1 MCGIGARL
9 IGVSNRAFPFSPA
22 SNCSATLAELFF
34 ARLLIPLD
42 NYVCLTYICSMKRI
56 SMFLSDSQIAK
67 LKKLAKRTGIKM
79 SELVRR
85 FIDEGLKRI

>member
-1 MCGIGARL
+1 MRF
-9 IGVSNRAFPFSPA
+9 V
-22 SNCSATLAELFF
+22 
-34 ARLLIPLD
+34 LD
-42 NYVCLTYICSMKRI
+42 RNICPTYIRDVKRI

-85 FIDEGLKRI
+85 FIDEGLKKV

>member
-1 MCGIGARL
+1 MNL
-9 IGVSNRAFPFSPA
+9 FSA
-22 SNCSATLAELFF
+22 LTRFV
-34 ARLLIPLD
+34 LD
-42 NYVCLTYICSMKRI
+42 RNICWTYIHAMKRI

-85 FIDEGLKRI
+85 FIDEGLKKA

>member
-1 MCGIGARL
+1 M
-9 IGVSNRAFPFSPA
+9 N
-22 SNCSATLAELFF
+22 
-34 ARLLIPLD
+34 
-42 NYVCLTYICSMKRI
+42 MKRI

-85 FIDEGLKRI
+85 FIDEGLKKV